1 MANDID
7 KTSPHYKGEFGSIYE
22 VNQKFPSGGVE
33 GDYVAIDG
41 WAHYW
46 NADRGT
52 WCVNAQ
58 RDSYWDELITN
69 IIEHFKTIKGATYMG
84 VATIDTVPDSSVA
97 KMFYFAL
104 QGGKYANFGNQDVAQ
119 GINVLLTEDGK
130 SWTVQSLISVA
141 QELGAST
148 TMLVSQKAITDAIN
162 RKANTTDVDEALA
175 KKADKETMNTELA
188 KKFDKVSVVQE
199 TGTATD
205 KVMSQKVVTDNLTEL
220 QNTVFPLEVSLSFDK
235 PLLEYTGSEQS
246 IKATYSIKRKGS
258 PVTPTALALSVDG
271 SLVSID
277 VKQADTVTVKVNKE
291 GETQIILTAKH
302 GDLVKSASSKVTMV
316 LPIYYGFGT
325 TETDIAIAANKL
337 SPRLSASGTYAKTS
351 AKDDVNFIILAPKT
365 LPKLNNFTMGGAPF
379 VMETS
384 SVVING
390 KDYYMYKSGGVYMS
404 GTTLRVL
411 AG

>member
-84 VATIDTVPDSSVA
+84 VATADTVPDSSTA

-119 GINVLLTEDGK
+119 GINVVLTEDGK

-162 RKANTTDVDEALA
+162 RKANTADVDEALA

-220 QNTVFPLEVSLSFDK
+220 QNTVFPLEVSLSLDK
-235 PLLEYTGSEQS
+235 SLLEFTGSEQS

-258 PVTPTALALSVDG
+258 PITPTALALSVDG
-271 SLVSID
+271 SLVFID
-277 VKQADTVTVKVNKE
+277 VKQADTVTIKVIKE
-291 GETQIILTAKH
+291 GETQIVLTAKH
-302 GDLVKSASSKVTMV
+302 GDLVKSATNKVTMV

-325 TETDIAIAANKL
+325 KETDIVIAANKL

-365 LPKLNNFTMGGAPF
+365 LPKLTNFTMGGAPF

-384 SVVING
+384 SVSING
-390 KDYYMYKSGGVYMS
+390 KDYYMYKSGAVYMN
-404 GTTLRVL
+404 GATLNVQ
-411 AG
+411 AN

>member
-84 VATIDTVPDSSVA
+84 VATTDTVPDTTAA

-162 RKANTTDVDEALA
+162 RKANTTDVYEALA

-220 QNTVFPLEVSLSFDK
+220 QNTVFPLEVSLSLDK
-235 PLLEYTGSEQS
+235 SLLEYTGSEQS

-277 VKQADTVTVKVNKE
+277 VKQADTVTIKVNKE

-302 GDLVKSASSKVTMV
+302 GDLVKSATNKVTMV

-325 TETDIAIAANKL
+325 KETDIAIAANKL
-337 SPRLSASGTYAKTS
+337 SPRLSASGTYANTS

-365 LPKLNNFTMGGAPF
+365 LPKLTNFTMGGAPF

-384 SVVING
+384 SVTING

-404 GTTLRVL
+404 GTTVRVL